1 MTRVVKKRTLLHD
14 ERSVVIQPEMVRRL
28 GNLADAAV
36 LQQLNYWMPYA
47 KVEYEGRMWVY
58 KTYEN
63 LGDEI
68 GLTGQQVRRSIE
80 RLEAVGLVSSC
91 VPRGRTKHY
100 SVNYDHRMLDGANPP
115 DTYQANSPDNG
126 ANSPDHQANSPTNR
140 EVTETQGDN
149 TLAAAPRKRKPDPL
163 WDTMLAVCG
172 IDGSTLTKTG
182 RGQVNAALKELREIG
197 ATPADIDSKAKAYRK
212 TWPDVSL
219 TPTALVKH
227 WGSLAVKAAQ
237 VSRACECGQPLDKH
251 ADEIHDIL
259 MRGGL

>member
-1 MTRVVKKRTLLHD
+1 MSLDLMSWAFKQDIEPPAKLVLLA
-14 ERSVVIQPEMVRRL
+14 
-28 GNLADAAV
+28 LADHANGQTGLCIPGQKALADQCSMSV
-36 LQQLNYWMPYA
+36 RTVQRHLNTLESAGLIRREARMRG
-47 KVEYEGRMWVY
+47 EG
-58 KTYEN
+58 
-63 LGDEI
+63 
-68 GLTGQQVRRSIE
+68 
-80 RLEAVGLVSSC
+80 
-91 VPRGRTKHY
+91 RGRTSDRY
-100 SVNYDHRMLDGANPP
+100 WLRD
-115 DTYQANSPDNG
+115 
-126 ANSPDHQANSPTNR
+126 
-140 EVTETQGDN
+140 QGDTTGSAGPTRQTVTTNTTNQDDQHDTVVVAEPEENRKGNN
-149 TLAAAPRKRKPDPL
+149 TLAATPRQRKPDPL

>member
-1 MTRVVKKRTLLHD
+1 MSVHRLRKYNTADPFTRVPNAAVNDDRLDLKARGLLLLMLSKPD
-14 ERSVVIQPEMVRRL
+14 GWTFRER
-28 GNLADAAV
+28 NLAQSAGVGRDQLRAA
-36 LQQLNYWMPYA
+36 M
-47 KVEYEGRMWVY
+47 
-58 KTYEN
+58 KTLMDCGYV
-63 LGDEI
+63 
-68 GLTGQQVRRSIE
+68 VRKH
-80 RLEAVGLVSSC
+80 EAQ
-91 VPRGRTKHY
+91 
-100 SVNYDHRMLDGANPP
+100 DGKPP
-115 DTYQANSPDNG
+115 VV
-126 ANSPDHQANSPTNR
+126 
-140 EVTETQGDN
+140 VTEVYDSPEVGFPEVGKPDRRETRPISNEVVVVTNDSI
-149 TLAAAPRKRKPDPL
+149 AAAPRQRKPDPL

-197 ATPADIDSKAKAYRK
+197 ATPADIESKAKAYRK

-259 MRGGL
+259 MAGGL

>member
-1 MTRVVKKRTLLHD
+1 MSVHRLRKYNTADPFTRVPNAAVNDDRLDLKARGLLLLMLSKPD
-14 ERSVVIQPEMVRRL
+14 GWTFRER
-28 GNLADAAV
+28 NLAQSAGVGRDQLRAA
-36 LQQLNYWMPYA
+36 M
-47 KVEYEGRMWVY
+47 
-58 KTYEN
+58 KTLMDCGYV
-63 LGDEI
+63 
-68 GLTGQQVRRSIE
+68 VRKH
-80 RLEAVGLVSSC
+80 EAE
-91 VPRGRTKHY
+91 
-100 SVNYDHRMLDGANPP
+100 DGKPP
-115 DTYQANSPDNG
+115 VV
-126 ANSPDHQANSPTNR
+126 
-140 EVTETQGDN
+140 VTEVYDSPEVGFPEVGKPDRRETRPISNEVVVVTNDSI
-149 TLAAAPRKRKPDPL
+149 AAAPRQRKPDPL

-259 MRGGL
+259 MAGGL

>member
-1 MTRVVKKRTLLHD
+1 MSDSNAELTSDVKWAQVPEWVICADISDRAVRLYAMLSRRANDDRRAFPSRRYLAKNIRCSVKSVDRALEELVKIGAVTKEQQFKGDRQTVNLYTLRAMVWSPVTRGGDTPVAGEGDT
-14 ERSVVIQPEMVRRL
+14 
-28 GNLADAAV
+28 GDA
-36 LQQLNYWMPYA
+36 QN
-47 KVEYEGRMWVY
+47 E
-58 KTYEN
+58 
-63 LGDEI
+63 
-68 GLTGQQVRRSIE
+68 S
-80 RLEAVGLVSSC
+80 
-91 VPRGRTKHY
+91 
-100 SVNYDHRMLDGANPP
+100 HRNE
-115 DTYQANSPDNG
+115 S
-126 ANSPDHQANSPTNR
+126 HK
-140 EVTETQGDN
+140 N
-149 TLAAAPRKRKPDPL
+149 TFAAAPRQRKPDPL

-227 WGSLAVKAAQ
+227 WGSLAVKATQ

-259 MRGGL
+259 MAGGL